1 MFSIIIPLFNR
12 EEFIEE
18 TVASVINQSYGNWEC
33 IVVDDGSTDNSCVL
47 VENIAAKD
55 NRIKLYKRNRPPKNA
70 NTCRNIGIEVSTGDW
85 LIFLD
90 SDDLL
95 LHNCLELRKKLVS
108 ENGRTNLLVTG
119 TGAMPTR
126 SIGKYKIYGSLHDS
140 ESNFLDLFLSLHSPW
155 FMTSG
160 TWKKDF
166 LLEIG
171 QFDEN
176 LLRLQDPDIHIR
188 ALLNDKI
195 QLNYSYHKIDH
206 IYRIH
211 GQRNFSSPNMIQKRI
226 NSYISF
232 FSKYKSYPGINHTIL
247 EEGVNKTIVEF
258 LYSNKKSNFKFDQLC
273 QAYFDKLEKQ
283 KFISS
288 RKHKLII
295 GVNNALKHSPNFR
308 GLGRLLYFITKTLPK
323 SKYA

>member
-1 MFSIIIPLFNR
+1 MFSIIIPLYNR
-12 EEFIEE
+12 ETFITE
-18 TVASVINQSYGNWEC
+18 TLNSVIQQTFSDWEC
-33 IVVDDGSTDNSCVL
+33 IVVDDGSTDNSIQIVKKF
-47 VENIAAKD
+47 EAKEP
-55 NRIKLYKRNRPPKNA
+55 RIKLVQRDREPKNA

-95 LHNCLELRKKLVS
+95 LHNCLELRKKLVL

-119 TGAMPTR
+119 TGTMATR
-126 SIGKYKIYGSLHDS
+126 SIGKYKTYGSLHHS

-211 GQRNFSSPNMIQKRI
+211 GQRNFSSTNMIQKRI
-226 NSYISF
+226 NGYITF
-232 FSKYKSYPGINHTIL
+232 FSKFKSYPGINHTIL